1 MNSKNWTIQEIIFH
15 TILIIFIGS
24 RILNGNW
31 KSKNRGIVK
40 SKIKLESLKL
50 EHSNFSWLIG
60 FQLQLVLNLN
70 IHFTLRQHLLVKA
83 FSIQKVGYPR
93 PRLADGVSIQTDPDI
108 GHNHV
113 SNPVSSKGRKLKF
126 IFLHEAFKPF
136 SDFENGYNFVKAL
149 KNGDEDAHEML

>member
-70 IHFTLRQHLLVKA
+70 IHFTLRQHLLVK
-83 FSIQKVGYPR
+83 KVGYPR
-93 PRLADGVSIQTDPDI
+93 QRLAHGVSIQTDPDI

-113 SNPVSSKGRKLKF
+113 YNPVSSKGWILKF
-126 IFLHEAFKPF
+126 IFLHEAFLSLFFRLRKWI
-136 SDFENGYNFVKAL
+136 
-149 KNGDEDAHEML
+149 